1 MSAPA
6 DRDLEIATAPVPQQ
20 ISYSPKQ
27 AAVATGLGE
36 STIRRL
42 VSKGKIAARF
52 YGTSVLVDAH
62 SLSRFVRSLPSER
75 HD

>member
-1 MSAPA
+1 M
-6 DRDLEIATAPVPQQ
+6 PVAQQ

-42 VSKGKIAARF
+42 VREGKIAARF
-52 YGTSVLVDAH
+52 FGSSILVDAA
-62 SLSRFVRSLPSER
+62 SLDRFYHSLPSER
-75 HD
+75 PEVSEFGAA